1 MQNYT
6 IYLVYTGMLSFEPAE
21 FPRTRYLVS
30 VSDTLQVELY
40 L

>member
-6 IYLVYTGMLSFEPAE
+6 IYLVLVCFLSNLLSSRGPGI
-21 FPRTRYLVS
+21 YLVS